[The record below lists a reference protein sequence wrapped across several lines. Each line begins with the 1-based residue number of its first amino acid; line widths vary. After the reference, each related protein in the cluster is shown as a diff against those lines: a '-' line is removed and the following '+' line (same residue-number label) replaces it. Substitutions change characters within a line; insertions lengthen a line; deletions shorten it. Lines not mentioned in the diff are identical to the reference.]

1 MTRMKDYQPIDCLT
15 YGELERAIVAR
26 QRLRIRWRDADDL
39 EHLEIVLPT
48 DLETCRGEEFL
59 HASNEQG
66 RSFRLRLDR
75 IIRADSTPARTGRR

>member
-1 MTRMKDYQPIDCLT
+1 MKDYQPIDCRT
-15 YGELERAIVAR
+15 YGEFERAIMAR

-59 HASNEQG
+59 HVGNEQG
-66 RSFRLRLDR
+66 QSFRLRLDR
-75 IIRADSTPARTGRR
+75 IISADSWPVVARRR